1 MQFLQCLHNIGV
13 MHQHTQNI
21 NRGIRMLLCCFL
33 CDKNGIDNTLAISTR
48 YDLYNFHVLA
58 EDLMKSG
65 KDPSEYVQENI
76 DLLRNKIII
85 SDDIGGGVVPIDKT
99 DREYREVAG
108 RLNCAVAEYADSVE
122 RIFCGISQQIK

>member
-1 MQFLQCLHNIGV
+1 MRFIVGKFAQRKLNYALKKYGFKLDDVCNLEDEKTDFSKPI
-13 MHQHTQNI
+13 
-21 NRGIRMLLCCFL
+21 
-33 CDKNGIDNTLAISTR
+33 
-48 YDLYNFHVLA
+48 LYNFHVLA
-58 EDLMKSG
+58 KDLMKSG
-65 KDPSEYVQENI
+65 KDPLEYVQENI

-108 RLNCAVAEYADSVE
+108 RLNCAIARYADSVE

>member
-1 MQFLQCLHNIGV
+1 MRFIVGKFAQGKLNYTLKKYGF
-13 MHQHTQNI
+13 
-21 NRGIRMLLCCFL
+21 
-33 CDKNGIDNTLAISTR
+33 KIDDVCNLENEKTNFSKPI
-48 YDLYNFHVLA
+48 LYNFHVLA
-58 EDLMKSG
+58 KDLMKSG
-65 KDPSEYVQENI
+65 KKPSEYVRENI

>member
-1 MQFLQCLHNIGV
+1 MRFIVGKFAQGKLNYTLKKYGF
-13 MHQHTQNI
+13 
-21 NRGIRMLLCCFL
+21 
-33 CDKNGIDNTLAISTR
+33 KIDDVCNLEDEKPDFSKPI
-48 YDLYNFHVLA
+48 LYNFHVLA

-65 KDPSEYVQENI
+65 RKPSEYVQENI